1 VKILLLE
8 ILSVIVF
15 YKIMRFIIFTDD
27 NNIEE
32 NLNKINKNQNGNKEN
47 L

>member
-15 YKIMRFIIFTDD
+15 YKIMKFIIFTDD

>member
-1 VKILLLE
+1 
-8 ILSVIVF
+8 
-15 YKIMRFIIFTDD
+15 MRFIIFTDD